1 MFQAVPHPLLVYQH
15 SPALIKRNLFLPRAL
30 RATDSCA
37 SLKNPGEPV
46 FPSWPHHREAGE
58 RTGWE
63 RRASHV
69 LNSEVGEQVEESRK
83 EWSHRELRA
92 LTQLRGLGACQA
104 TQSCCSSLC
113 SSIFQSLRSQ
123 EPRGWEK
130 LVITGH
136 EGAELSRES
145 SRNGEQFSKNRT
157 VFHLPST
164 TRRVS

>member
-15 SPALIKRNLFLPRAL
+15 SPALIKRNSFLPRAL

-69 LNSEVGEQVEESRK
+69 LNSEVREQVEESRK
-83 EWSHRELRA
+83 EWSHRGTELRA
-92 LTQLRGLGACQA
+92 LTQAGSLSGHPVMLLFSLFLHISV
-104 TQSCCSSLC
+104 TQKPGTKGMG
-113 SSIFQSLRSQ
+113 
-123 EPRGWEK
+123 E
-130 LVITGH
+130 TGH
-136 EGAELSRES
+136 HR
-145 SRNGEQFSKNRT
+145 
-157 VFHLPST
+157 P
-164 TRRVS
+164 